1 MKGNIYHKYVIYSLE
16 IVLMLRQKL
25 WHQISIFH
33 GIIAT
38 YGNTFERIKK
48 YDPPPVQDNPK

>member
-48 YDPPPVQDNPK
+48 YEW